1 MYSMCLMSFAW
12 WHHCTLDAICCPLCM
27 ASWKIL
33 GAEGHS
39 SRRNPGSKGLI
50 WNKKISHP
58 TRFRY
63 GRVKGKY
70 NSELSIESRPVN
82 PDQRSQ
88 IQPIIMPQWRARNA
102 AASQAV
108 LPGCRAISSQ
118 LRIFR
123 PKEIDKLLPCFW
135 QLFSCCASSEWGV
148 FAFLTSL
155 SPSIT
160 YITSVNLHLICLWVS
175 WHLKTALKFS
185 ILFMQL
191 SFFKKNLELYGI
203 YIL

>member
-1 MYSMCLMSFAW
+1 MCLMSFAW
-12 WHHCTLDAICCPLCM
+12 WHPCTSDAICCQLCM
-27 ASWKIL
+27 ASWEIL
-33 GAEGHS
+33 GVEGHS
-39 SRRNPGSKGLI
+39 SRQNPDSKGLVR
-50 WNKKISHP
+50 NKKISHP

-70 NSELSIESRPVN
+70 NSEPTIESRPVN
-82 PDQRSQ
+82 PDQGSK

-123 PKEIDKLLPCFW
+123 PEEIDKLLPCFR
-135 QLFSCCASSEWGV
+135 QLFSCCASSEWDV

-160 YITSVNLHLICLWVS
+160 YITSVNLHLICLW
-175 WHLKTALKFS
+175 HLKTALKFS

-191 SFFKKNLELYGI
+191 SF
-203 YIL
+203 

>member
-1 MYSMCLMSFAW
+1 
-12 WHHCTLDAICCPLCM
+12 
-27 ASWKIL
+27 
-33 GAEGHS
+33 
-39 SRRNPGSKGLI
+39 
-50 WNKKISHP
+50 
-58 TRFRY
+58 
-63 GRVKGKY
+63 
-70 NSELSIESRPVN
+70 
-82 PDQRSQ
+82 
-88 IQPIIMPQWRARNA
+88 MPQWRARNA

-123 PKEIDKLLPCFW
+123 PEEIDKLLPCFW

-148 FAFLTSL
+148 FPFLTSL

-191 SFFKKNLELYGI
+191 SCLKKILSFMEFTYCKYLCYDICDKSKPRILPLDGGLYVCTGVWVFVCLL
-203 YIL
+203 Y